1 MTVRVAVGGAT
12 GKIGR
17 VVCDKVAASYD
28 LELTGAVVSENGG
41 HVGESI
47 DGVIAVGPD
56 GLDEVLRGCDV
67 YVDLTTPAAASKT
80 VARVPRSGANLILG
94 TTSVDPNAIKEMT
107 RNVEDY
113 GTSALVSANFEIGVN
128 VFWKVCEVLARYL
141 PDYDVEVVETHHAQ
155 KMDAPSGTAMEA
167 VRRVQ
172 SVTGVDDVEYGR
184 HGVTGPRSREI
195 CVHSIRA
202 GDIVGDHTV
211 IFAKNMERVELTHK
225 AISREALADG
235 CIESIRWMADRRD
248 GRVHSMSEVLGL

>member
-1 MTVRVAVGGAT
+1 MTTRVAVGGAT
-12 GKIGR
+12 GKLGR
-17 VVCDKVAASYD
+17 MVCDKIAESYD
-28 LELTGAVVSENGG
+28 LELTGAVVSEDGG
-41 HVGESI
+41 HVGEAI
-47 DGVIAVGPD
+47 HGVTAVGPD
-56 GLDEVLRGCDV
+56 GLDEDLRGCDV
-67 YVDLTTPAAASKT
+67 YVDLTTPAAASAAI
-80 VARVPRSGANLILG
+80 ARVPRSGANLILG
-94 TTSVDPNAIKEMT
+94 TTSVDPDALEEMR

-141 PDYDVEVVETHHAQ
+141 PEYDVEVVESHHDR

-172 SVTGVDDVEYGR
+172 SVTGVENVEFGR
-184 HGVTGPRSREI
+184 HGVTGPRGREI
-195 CVHSIRA
+195 CIHSIRA

-235 CIESIRWMADRRD
+235 CLEAIRWMADRRD
-248 GRVHSMSEVLGL
+248 GRVHNMSEVLGL